1 MWNWTQSSELQCL
14 ARHHSELG
22 WGWGATWCL
31 SCRKAPGNGLC
42 PGSKPPAL
50 AGSHTLSQVQNPR
63 LRSGGPHV
71 LLQAQSG
78 AGGRGVT
85 FTLCMQCGNA
95 SQAPEVLA
103 CSAES
108 CRTEPANTGTQA

>member
-1 MWNWTQSSELQCL
+1 MWNWAQSSELQCL
-14 ARHHSELG
+14 AHLHSELG
-22 WGWGATWCL
+22 GGATWCL
-31 SCRKAPGNGLC
+31 SGRKAPGNGLC
-42 PGSKPPAL
+42 PGLKPPTL

-78 AGGRGVT
+78 AGGRWVT

-95 SQAPEVLA
+95 SQAPEVPA
-103 CSAES
+103 CSAKS
-108 CRTEPANTGTQA
+108 CRTEPANADAQA

>member
-1 MWNWTQSSELQCL
+1 MWNWIQSSELQCL
-14 ARHHSELG
+14 AHLHSELG
-22 WGWGATWCL
+22 RGGGVATWCL
-31 SCRKAPGNGLC
+31 SGRKAPGNGLC
-42 PGSKPPAL
+42 PGLKPPTL

-85 FTLCMQCGNA
+85 FTL
-95 SQAPEVLA
+95 PRPHVL
-103 CSAES
+103 SVLELLLFVVVPLGQDV
-108 CRTEPANTGTQA
+108 EQ